1 MPNSAPSE
9 RKGEAYANSGHK
21 EANLVGGLL
30 IKIWSIIFQKYQGL
44 KGWNSSSTFLF
55 IYNSGHKEAN
65 MVDGLL
71 IKIWSMIFQKYQSLK
86 GWNSSSIFYLFI
98 YNDSCPYWCIR

>member
-30 IKIWSIIFQKYQGL
+30 FKI
-44 KGWNSSSTFLF
+44 
-55 IYNSGHKEAN
+55 
-65 MVDGLL
+65 
-71 IKIWSMIFQKYQSLK
+71 
-86 GWNSSSIFYLFI
+86 
-98 YNDSCPYWCIR
+98 